1 MRKSGR
7 RRKVATCVWFEVTS
21 ARLYVEI
28 NGVVT
33 HIDFRLLPAD
43 DFESAAPVTRFTLG
57 CEGTVVI
64 CHHGDGE
71 ETWLPVD
78 LWLPGGFT
86 PHTHGVVRQ
95 QQPA

>member
-1 MRKSGR
+1 
-7 RRKVATCVWFEVTS
+7 
-21 ARLYVEI
+21 
-28 NGVVT
+28 
-33 HIDFRLLPAD
+33 
-43 DFESAAPVTRFTLG
+43 LG

-95 QQPA
+95 QQPV